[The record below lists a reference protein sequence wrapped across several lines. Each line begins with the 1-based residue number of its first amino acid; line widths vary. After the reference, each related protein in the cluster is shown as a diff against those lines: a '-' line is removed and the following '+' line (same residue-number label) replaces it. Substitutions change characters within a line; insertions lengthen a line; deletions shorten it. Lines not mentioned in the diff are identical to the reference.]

1 MAVARERP
9 EAPELRAST
18 GGCVKGGVIISS
30 LNFGI
35 PRFSLSGWISL
46 FFFLFFFAK
55 CLPRCSDRLA
65 WRSSSFRELYR
76 RSERDSRVR
85 LCVPVRTREDESDEN
100 QQRNFRLE

>member
-18 GGCVKGGVIISS
+18 GGCVKGGVSISS

-46 FFFLFFFAK
+46 FFSFFFCKVFTSVFGSPRVEVFLIQRALPAK
-55 CLPRCSDRLA
+55 
-65 WRSSSFRELYR
+65 RERFPSALMR
-76 RSERDSRVR
+76 AGSNAGR
-85 LCVPVRTREDESDEN
+85 
-100 QQRNFRLE
+100 